1 MAHGAGA
8 RPELGAPEAPL
19 THLRRTLTTISAM
32 RQIFL
37 DTETTGLE
45 AANGDR
51 IVEIGCVEMVDRRL
65 TGSTLHLYLNPERPS
80 SPEAARIHGLSDE
93 VLADKPKFGAVAEEL
108 IAYLRGAEL
117 IIHNADF
124 DVGFLQAELA
134 RAGQPALH
142 DIVAHVHDSLRLAR
156 DLYPGKGVSLDALC
170 RRLEVDN
177 THRTYHG
184 ALVDAAL
191 LAEVYIRMTRGQ
203 DSLVI
208 DVADEGTTEL
218 AGAAR
223 VDLAGLELIVV
234 EPSPEELAAHEA
246 LLTDLDRASGGK
258 TLWREAV
265 A

>member
-1 MAHGAGA
+1 
-8 RPELGAPEAPL
+8 
-19 THLRRTLTTISAM
+19 M

-37 DTETTGLE
+37 DTETTGLD
-45 AANGDR
+45 AATGDR
-51 IVEIGCVEMVDRRL
+51 LVEIGCIEMVDRRL
-65 TGSTLHLYLNPERPS
+65 TGSTLHLYVNPGRPS
-80 SPEAARIHGLSDE
+80 SPEAERIHGLTTE
-93 VLADKPKFGAVAEEL
+93 FLADKPPFEAVADEL
-108 IAYLRGAEL
+108 LAYLRGAEL

-134 RAGQPALH
+134 RAGRPPLL
-142 DIVAHVHDSLRLAR
+142 DVVSRVHDSIKLAR

-191 LAEVYIRMTRGQ
+191 LAEVYLRMTRGQ

-208 DVADEGTTEL
+208 EL
-218 AGAAR
+218 SDAAAGGGSGGPR
-223 VDLAGLELIVV
+223 IDLSGFSLPVLE
-234 EPSPEELAAHEA
+234 PTPEELEAHER
-246 LLTDLDRASGGK
+246 LLADLDKASGGK
-258 TLWREAV
+258 TVWRGLA